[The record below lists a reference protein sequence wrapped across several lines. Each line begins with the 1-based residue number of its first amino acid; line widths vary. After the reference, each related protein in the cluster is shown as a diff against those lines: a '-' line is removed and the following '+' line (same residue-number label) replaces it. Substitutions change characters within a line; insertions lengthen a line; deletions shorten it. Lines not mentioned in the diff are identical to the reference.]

1 MTETEVKEQIKQ
13 YGDPTNII
21 YGDFFLVF
29 SNLVEDDDIGDDF
42 IATLSYNCTINMID
56 RILNNQ
62 SFYVP
67 KFEIS
72 QDELDTMQIDYDNME
87 YIEYPDKYE
96 IDTDNLEMDTINAL
110 SR

>member
-1 MTETEVKEQIKQ
+1 MNKEEVEKLISQKSKS
-13 YGDPTNII
+13 TNII
-21 YGDFFLVF
+21 YDDFFNVL
-29 SNLVEDDDIGDDF
+29 SNKVEDDDIGDDF

-56 RILNNQ
+56 KILNNQ
-62 SFYVP
+62 WFYVP

-96 IDTDNLEMDTINAL
+96 IETDNLEMDIINAL
-110 SR
+110 

>member
-1 MTETEVKEQIKQ
+1 MNKEEVEKLISQKSKS
-13 YGDPTNII
+13 TNII
-21 YGDFFLVF
+21 YDDFFNVL
-29 SNLVEDDDIGDDF
+29 SNKVEDDDIGDDF

-62 SFYVP
+62 SFYVL

-87 YIEYPDKYE
+87 YIEYPDEYWFLN
-96 IDTDNLEMDTINAL
+96 TDELEMDIITAL
-110 SR
+110 

>member
-13 YGDPTNII
+13 YGEPTNII
-21 YGDFFLVF
+21 FGDFVF
-29 SNLVEDDDIGDDF
+29 TFSMMNECDEIGADF
-42 IATLSYNCTINMID
+42 IATLSYNCTINMIN

-67 KFEIS
+67 KFEIT

-87 YIEYPDKYE
+87 YIEYPDEYWY
-96 IDTDNLEMDTINAL
+96 IDTDNLEMDIINAL
-110 SR
+110 

>member
-1 MTETEVKEQIKQ
+1 MTETEVKKQIKQ
-13 YGDPTNII
+13 YGEPTNII
-21 YGDFFLVF
+21 FGDFVSAF
-29 SNLVEDDDIGDDF
+29 SMINKCEEIGADF

-96 IDTDNLEMDTINAL
+96 IDTDNLEMDIINAL
-110 SR
+110 

>member
-1 MTETEVKEQIKQ
+1 MTETEVKKQIMQ
-13 YGDPTNII
+13 YGESTNII
-21 YGDFFLVF
+21 YDDFFNVL
-29 SNLVEDDDIGDDF
+29 SNKVEDDDIGDDF

-87 YIEYPDKYE
+87 YIEYPNKYE
-96 IDTDNLEMDTINAL
+96 IDTDNLEMDIINAL

>member
-1 MTETEVKEQIKQ
+1 MNKEEVEKLISQKSKS
-13 YGDPTNII
+13 TNII
-21 YGDFFLVF
+21 YDDFFNVL
-29 SNLVEDDDIGDDF
+29 SNKVEDDDIGDDF

-56 RILNNQ
+56 KILNNQ

-72 QDELDTMQIDYDNME
+72 QDELDIMRIDHDNME

-96 IDTDNLEMDTINAL
+96 IDTDNLEMDIINAL
-110 SR
+110 

>member
-13 YGDPTNII
+13 YREPTNII
-21 YGDFFLVF
+21 FGDFVF
-29 SNLVEDDDIGDDF
+29 AFSMINKCEEIGADF

-67 KFEIS
+67 KFEIT

-87 YIEYPDKYE
+87 HIEYPDEYWFFNTE
-96 IDTDNLEMDTINAL
+96 ELEMDIINAL
-110 SR
+110 